1 MVLELSKKEI
11 RLDAE
16 EQKRIEAEEFEA
28 QTKFLIEESKLLD
41 MTDKLRQDLK
51 IETR

>member
-1 MVLELSKKEI
+1 MVLELSKKETK
-11 RLDAE
+11 LDAE

-28 QTKFLIEESKLLD
+28 QTKFVLEESKLLD

-51 IETR
+51 METR